1 MHLKV
6 RFQKQKRTLRCKIMI
21 IIDKLEKEFIK
32 KGGILKTSE
41 LNELGFSSREIKKLM
56 KEGRISRIKHGFYE
70 LTDYMPKEEVVI
82 ARLFPEAVIFL
93 ESALF
98 YYEYTDRIP
107 LAWQI
112 AVDKNVNKRKYD
124 IDYLIIEPFY
134 LKPEFLDI
142 GIDIVQV
149 DDVEVRIYDRD
160 RTICDILRYEKKL
173 DKEIFNNAIQR
184 YVKDPRKN
192 IRRLFEYAEIFN
204 IKNKMQTYIGVWL

>member
-1 MHLKV
+1 
-6 RFQKQKRTLRCKIMI
+6 MI

-204 IKNKMQTYIGVWL
+204 IRNKMQTYIGVWL

>member
-1 MHLKV
+1 
-6 RFQKQKRTLRCKIMI
+6 MI